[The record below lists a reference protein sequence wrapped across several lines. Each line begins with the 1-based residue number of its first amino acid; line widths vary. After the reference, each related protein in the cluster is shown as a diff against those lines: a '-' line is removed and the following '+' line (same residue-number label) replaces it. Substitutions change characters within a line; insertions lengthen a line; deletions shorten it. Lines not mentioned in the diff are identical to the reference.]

1 MLTLRIAF
9 RTILR
14 RKARM
19 ALIGSLVAFG
29 SFLLAFG
36 GIFAHS
42 ADRQSR
48 LSIIENF
55 TGDFIVYSARSREL
69 PSPFAFNT
77 PLPILPDRDLVEAA
91 LESIEGL
98 DSYAF
103 YAQNY
108 AILEADRDGKKVDL
122 PLIFYAIEPV
132 LFRRVFNNFD
142 VKSGS
147 FFGDVGAEENKE
159 VTPVVEEGSENVVR
173 GVLLSEFQRS
183 QYEKNYGVSLE
194 SDEAVKILGLTESGV
209 NAVGSSV
216 VGIFTPRRYASVFN
230 YINLMDAKTYAELF
244 NYTGVEALPD
254 ELNELLSGLGSG
266 DEAVFALAGNESFGG
281 LDVST
286 LVSTSL
292 SGYTMAAV
300 RMKDPSLVDQAIE
313 RLISDESLG
322 VKVARWDEASGFYAR
337 IAEALKAFIF
347 VATGLIFLVVVMI
360 FMNTLI
366 INVLE
371 RTAEIGT
378 MRALGATRG
387 FVRRVLV
394 AETLIL
400 NVPASI
406 AGMLAAVLIFAATG
420 KSGLPIPES
429 VSQFLIGGGPLPLVG
444 TLVPFLSAFASV
456 LVVSVLATL
465 YPASVASSITP
476 GDAMADR

>member
-42 ADRQSR
+42 ADRQAR
-48 LSIIENF
+48 LSIVDNF

-77 PLPILPDRDLVEAA
+77 PLPVLPDRELVEAA

-108 AILEADRDGKKVDL
+108 AILEADRGGKKVDL
-122 PLIFYAIEPV
+122 PLIFYAIEPAP
-132 LFRRVFNNFD
+132 FRRVFDNFD

-147 FFGDVGAEENKE
+147 FFGDMDRDAETNAGAEAGKAD
-159 VTPVVEEGSENVVR
+159 VSTGI
-173 GVLLSEFQRS
+173 LLSEFQRS
-183 QYEKNYGVSLE
+183 QYGKNYGVSLE
-194 SDEAVKILGLTESGV
+194 SGEAVKILGLTEAGV
-209 NAVGSSV
+209 NAVGSRV
-216 VGIFTPRRYASVFN
+216 VGIFAPRRYASVFN
-230 YINLMDAKTYAELF
+230 YINLMDAETYAALF

-266 DEAVFALAGNESFGG
+266 DEAVFALAGSDSFGG

-286 LVSTSL
+286 LESTSL

-300 RMKDPSLVDQAIE
+300 RMRDPSLVDGAIE
-313 RLISDESLG
+313 RLVSDEALG

-347 VATGLIFLVVVMI
+347 AATGLIFLVVVMI

-400 NVPASI
+400 NVPSSI
-406 AGMLAAVLIFAATG
+406 AGMLAAVLVFAATG
-420 KSGLPIPES
+420 QSGLPIPES

-444 TLVPFLSAFASV
+444 TPVPFLAAFVSV

-476 GDAMADR
+476 GDAMTDR